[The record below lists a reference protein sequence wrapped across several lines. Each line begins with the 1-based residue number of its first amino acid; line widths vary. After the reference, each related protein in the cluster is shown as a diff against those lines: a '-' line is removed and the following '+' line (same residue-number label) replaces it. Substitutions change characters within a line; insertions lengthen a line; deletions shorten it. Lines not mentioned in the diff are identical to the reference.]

1 MSCDKLRKKGNNG
14 SRATREST
22 PWPASSCAK
31 MPAFLASIPLTCCT
45 KPRGIC
51 VRRWLCYQHRSHCN
65 SAHLSSTFYY
75 LLATLYLGFPS
86 GTGVKGMQSRRCK
99 RPGFNPWVG
108 KIPWGRKW
116 QPIPGF
122 LPEKLHGQKSLVG
135 YSRWGRKELATT
147 NSTQIL
153 YLVFVLCFIYIATF
167 NLHSNVNAVGSINL
181 ILQMRKP
188 RSWKVKKFT
197 QGHKAS

>member
-1 MSCDKLRKKGNNG
+1 MDRGAWW
-14 SRATREST
+14 ATVDGVAKS
-22 PWPASSCAK
+22 WP
-31 MPAFLASIPLTCCT
+31 
-45 KPRGIC
+45 R
-51 VRRWLCYQHRSHCN
+51 
-65 SAHLSSTFYY
+65 LS
-75 LLATLYLGFPS
+75 
-86 GTGVKGMQSRRCK
+86 
-99 RPGFNPWVG
+99 
-108 KIPWGRKW
+108 
-116 QPIPGF
+116 
-122 LPEKLHGQKSLVG
+122 
-135 YSRWGRKELATT
+135 